1 MPLKAS
7 DRVGPYEIVG
17 FVGAGGMGEVYRARD
32 PRLNRDVAI
41 KILHASVVADPER
54 LRRFTAEAQAV
65 AALNHP
71 NVLTIYEIGTQ
82 GDHPFIA
89 TELLEGATLRATLDA
104 GALPVSKAIEYARQ
118 TASGLAAAHTK
129 GVAHRDIKPENL
141 FVTIDGRLK
150 ILDFGLAKIYTAG
163 DQASP
168 DDTRLQDGT
177 SPGLVMGT
185 AGYMSP
191 EQVRARPIDHRTDIF
206 SLGVV
211 LYEMLAGR
219 RPFGGDSA
227 IETMNAILT
236 ADAPDLVPSG
246 VPSGRSLPP
255 ALNDIVRHCLEKN
268 PDERFQSARDLS
280 FALQSLPAASGSTA
294 THAVSGTPAAGA
306 PRASARRIAWLPIAA
321 AAVVAA
327 GLGAFAMWRVR
338 PAPPAADIWRVT
350 RVTNDAGVTMNP
362 VMSRDGKL
370 VAYVSDRGGANMDL
384 WVQQVDGGDP
394 VQLTRDLAFCH
405 DPAFAPD
412 GSRIAVTCGAE
423 GGTVYVVPTLGGPPR
438 RIANGDWPQFSP
450 DGSQI
455 SYVPPLRGAIPET
468 MWIVPANGGAA
479 RELKPAK
486 PFRSPPVWHP
496 DGKSLFIIN
505 VENTNGPA
513 AFDWYL
519 VSTDTGAATATGA
532 GERLRAVGFG
542 PGRNLSVSEGGL
554 LFTYGTIDSTNIYR
568 MPFDA
573 GLRRATGNPVP
584 IIVGAGFSFSP
595 TSSSDGGRIAFSL
608 GTNASTNIWRAPID
622 PRTGEV
628 SAAPS
633 RVTDGLNISLMPSPS
648 RDGKRLAY
656 RGGSQ
661 RAPEIRLRDFAANTD
676 VRLAGAAGF
685 TYLVLSPD
693 GSTVAFNADDS
704 AASSIYVV
712 PATGGVPKKICD
724 KCGRP
729 VDWLP
734 DRSKLLVD
742 YAGPKQREIH
752 IVDVATG
759 QTKLLLQH
767 AEFQL
772 TMPRVS
778 PDGRVLTFTELRP
791 GRARRINLVPFTGEA
806 VPESQW
812 SVVLDGAELDRQ
824 PVWSPSSD
832 ILYFLSDRDGT
843 RCIWA
848 QRVDTSTRKA
858 VGQPFAAHHIHQV
871 RYYLN
876 DVGDPAAVGLT
887 VTNGQMY
894 FAGFE
899 VRANVWM
906 AERNNGPQ

>member
-1 MPLKAS
+1 MPLKPG
-7 DRVGPYEIVG
+7 DRLGPYEIVG

-41 KILHASVVADPER
+41 KILHASVAADPER
-54 LRRFTAEAQAV
+54 LRRFTDEAQAV

-71 NVLTIYEIGTQ
+71 NVLTIYEVGTE

-89 TELLEGATLRATLDA
+89 TELLEGATLRATLEA

-141 FVTIDGRLK
+141 FVTIDARIK
-150 ILDFGLAKIYTAG
+150 ILDFGLAKTYAAAE
-163 DQASP
+163 QASTE
-168 DDTRLQDGT
+168 DTRLQFGT
-177 SPGLVMGT
+177 SPGMVLGT

-219 RPFGGDSA
+219 QPFGGDSA
-227 IETMNAILT
+227 VETMNAILT
-236 ADAPDLVPSG
+236 ADPPDI

-255 ALNDIVRHCLEKN
+255 ALADIVGHCLEKN

-280 FALQSLPAASGSTA
+280 FALQSLSAASGSTA
-294 THAVSGTPAAGA
+294 THRVSGARVEGA
-306 PRASARRIAWLPIAA
+306 PSAPSRRMAWVPIAA

-327 GLGAFAMWRVR
+327 GLGALAMWNAR
-338 PAPPAADIWRVT
+338 PAPPAVDIWRVT
-350 RVTNDAGVTMNP
+350 RLTNDTGVTVNP
-362 VMSRDGKL
+362 AISRDGRL
-370 VAYVSDRGGANMDL
+370 VTYVSDRGGTNTDL

-394 VQLTRDLAFCH
+394 VQLTRDLAMCH
-405 DPAFAPD
+405 DPTFSPD
-412 GSRIAVTCGAE
+412 GSRIAVTCGVDRE
-423 GGTVYVVPTLGGPPR
+423 TVYVVPTLGGLPR
-438 RIANGDWPQFSP
+438 RIAEGGWPRFSP

-455 SYVPPLRGAIPET
+455 SYVPTLRAGAPPET
-468 MWIVPANGGAA
+468 IWIAPANGGAG
-479 RELKPAK
+479 REVKPGK
-486 PFRSPPVWHP
+486 PLRAPPIWHP
-496 DGKSLFIIN
+496 DGKGLFI
-505 VENTNGPA
+505 VDASGSSP
-513 AFDWYL
+513 FDWYL
-519 VSTDTGAATATGA
+519 VSADNGATTPTGA
-532 GERLRAVGFG
+532 GDRLRAVDMGAS
-542 PGRNLSVSEGGL
+542 RDLSVTEGGL
-554 LFTYGTIDSTNIYR
+554 LFSRGTLDSTNIYR

-573 GLRRATGNPVP
+573 GFTRATGNPVP
-584 IIVGAGFSFSP
+584 VIVGAGFNVSP
-595 TSSSDGGRIAFSL
+595 TSSSDGGRIAFAE
-608 GTNASTNIWRAPID
+608 GTNASTNIWRAPVD
-622 PRTGEV
+622 PKTGEV
-628 SAAPS
+628 SGAPS
-633 RVTDGLNISLMPSPS
+633 RVTDGLAISLMPSPS

-656 RGGSQ
+656 RGGTLH
-661 RAPEIRLRDFAANTD
+661 APEVRLRDLVANTD
-676 VRLAGAAGF
+676 LRLAEATGF

-693 GSTVAFNADDS
+693 GSTVAFSADES

-734 DRSKLLVD
+734 DRSKLLID
-742 YAGPKQREIH
+742 NAGPKQREIH

-759 QTKLLLQH
+759 QATPLLQH
-767 AEFQL
+767 PEFQL

-778 PDGRVLTFTELRP
+778 PDGRVLTFAEVRP
-791 GRARRINLVPFTGEA
+791 GRARRIHLAPFTGEA

-812 SVVLDGAELDRQ
+812 SVVVDGADLDRQ
-824 PVWSPSSD
+824 PVWSPSGD
-832 ILYFLSDRDGT
+832 IIYFLSDRDGT

-848 QRVDTSTRKA
+848 QRVDSSTRKA

-887 VTNGQMY
+887 VANGQMY

-899 VRANVWM
+899 IRSNVWM
-906 AERNNGPQ
+906 AERRKGGP

>member
-1 MPLKAS
+1 MPLRPG
-7 DRVGPYEIVG
+7 DHLNPYEIVG
-17 FVGAGGMGEVYRARD
+17 LVGAGGMGEVYRARD

-41 KILHASVVADPER
+41 KILHASVAADPER

-71 NVLTIYEIGTQ
+71 NVLTIYEVGTQ

-89 TELLEGATLRATLDA
+89 TELLEGATLRATLEA

-141 FVTIDGRLK
+141 FVTIDGRIK
-150 ILDFGLAKIYTAG
+150 ILDFGLAKPYVVG
-163 DQASP
+163 EQASP
-168 DDTRLQDGT
+168 EDTRLHSGT
-177 SPGLVMGT
+177 SPGMVMGT

-211 LYEMLAGR
+211 LYEMLSGR

-227 IETMNAILT
+227 VETMNAILT
-236 ADAPDLVPSG
+236 TDPPDIAQ
-246 VPSGRSLPP
+246 SGRSLPP
-255 ALNDIVRHCLEKN
+255 ALADIVRHCLEKS

-280 FALQSLPAASGSTA
+280 FALQSLSAASGSTA
-294 THAVSGTPAAGA
+294 VHAVSGDRDGK
-306 PRASARRIAWLPIAA
+306 ASSGPSRRIAWMPIAA

-327 GLGAFAMWRVR
+327 GLGAFAMWRAT
-338 PAPPAADIWRVT
+338 PAPPPADIWRVT
-350 RVTNDAGVTMNP
+350 RVTNDAGVTVNP
-362 VMSRDGKL
+362 AISRDGRL
-370 VAYVSDRGGANMDL
+370 VAYVSDRGGTNLDL

-405 DPAFAPD
+405 DPAFSPD
-412 GSRIAVTCGAE
+412 GSKIAVTCDAE
-423 GGTVYVVPTLGGPPR
+423 GRSTVYVVPTLGGLPR
-438 RIANGDWPQFSP
+438 RIAEGDWPQFSP

-455 SYVPPLRGAIPET
+455 SYVSTLRTGALPDTI
-468 MWIVPANGGAA
+468 WIAPANGGAG
-479 RELKPAK
+479 REVKPGK
-486 PFRSPPVWHP
+486 TFRSPPIWHP
-496 DGKSLFIIN
+496 DGKSLFIVN
-505 VENTNGPA
+505 LESTTGPA
-513 AFDWYL
+513 VYDWYL
-519 VSTDTGAATATGA
+519 VSVDNGAATATGA
-532 GERLRAVGFG
+532 GERLRAVDLG
-542 PGRNLSVSEGGL
+542 PGRNLSVTTGGIL
-554 LFTYGTIDSTNIYR
+554 VSYGTLDSTNIYR
-568 MPFDA
+568 VPFDA
-573 GLRRATGNPVP
+573 GFKRVIGNPIP
-584 IIVGAGFSFSP
+584 IIVGAGFSVTP
-595 TSSSDGGRIAFSL
+595 TSSSDGRRIAFAV
-608 GTNASTNIWRAPID
+608 GTNPSTNIWRAPVD
-622 PRTGEV
+622 PKTGEV
-628 SAAPS
+628 SGAPS
-633 RVTDGLNISLMPSPS
+633 RVTDGLAISLMPSPS

-656 RGGSQ
+656 RGGTQ
-661 RAPEIRLRDFAANTD
+661 RAPEVRLRDLAANTD
-676 VRLAGAAGF
+676 LRLAEAAAF

-693 GSTVAFNADDS
+693 GSTVAFSADQS
-704 AASSIYVV
+704 PASSIYVV

-734 DRSKLLVD
+734 DRSKLLID
-742 YAGPKQREIH
+742 NAGPKHRDIH

-759 QTKLLLQH
+759 QAKPLLQH
-767 AEFQL
+767 AEFSL

-778 PDGRVLTFTELRP
+778 PDGRVLTFSEMRP

-812 SVVLDGAELDRQ
+812 SVLVDGTDFDRQ
-824 PVWSPSSD
+824 PVWSPSGD
-832 ILYFLSDRDGT
+832 IIYFQSDRDGT

-876 DVGDPAAVGLT
+876 DVGDPAGVGLT
-887 VTNGQMY
+887 VVNGQMY

-899 VRANVWM
+899 IRSNVWM
-906 AERNNGPQ
+906 AERRDGAR

>member
-1 MPLKAS
+1 MPLKPG
-7 DRVGPYEIVG
+7 DRLGPYEIVG
-17 FVGAGGMGEVYRARD
+17 LVGAGGMGEVYRARD

-41 KILHASVVADPER
+41 KILHASLAADPER

-71 NVLTIYEIGTQ
+71 NVLTIYEVGTQ
-82 GDHPFIA
+82 GEHPFIA
-89 TELLEGATLRATLDA
+89 TELLEGATLRATLDG

-141 FVTIDGRLK
+141 FVTVDGRIK
-150 ILDFGLAKIYTAG
+150 ILDFGLAKTYVAAEP
-163 DQASP
+163 ASAEH
-168 DDTRLQDGT
+168 TRLQSGT
-177 SPGLVMGT
+177 SPGMVVGT

-236 ADAPDLVPSG
+236 ADAPDI

-255 ALNDIVRHCLEKN
+255 ALADIVRHCLEKN

-280 FALQSLPAASGSTA
+280 FALQSLSAASGSTA
-294 THAVSGTPAAGA
+294 IHDVSGARVSGA
-306 PRASARRIAWLPIAA
+306 PSASARRVAWVPIAA
-321 AAVVAA
+321 AALVAA
-327 GLGAFAMWRVR
+327 GLGAFAMWRAG
-338 PAPPAADIWRVT
+338 PAPPALDIWRVT
-350 RVTNDAGVTMNP
+350 RVTNDTGVTTNP
-362 VMSRDGKL
+362 AISSDGRL
-370 VAYVSDRGGANMDL
+370 VAYVSDRGGTNTDL

-394 VQLTRDLAFCH
+394 VQLTRDLPFCR
-405 DPAFAPD
+405 DPAFSPD
-412 GSRIAVTCGAE
+412 GSKIAVSCGADV
-423 GGTVYVVPTLGGPPR
+423 GTVYVVPTLGGLPR
-438 RIANGDWPQFSP
+438 RIAEGHWPQFSP

-455 SYVPPLRGAIPET
+455 SYVASLRSGAAPDSF
-468 MWIVPANGGAA
+468 WIAPANGGTG
-479 RELKPAK
+479 REVKPGK
-486 PFRSPPVWHP
+486 PFRAPPIWHP
-496 DGKSLFIIN
+496 DGKNLFIIDASGSP
-505 VENTNGPA
+505 T
-513 AFDWYL
+513 FDWYL
-519 VSTDTGAATATGA
+519 VSAETGAATPTGA
-532 GERLRAVGFG
+532 GEQLRAVDFG
-542 PGRNLSVSEGGL
+542 PGRNMSITTGGI
-554 LFTYGTIDSTNIYR
+554 LFPYGTLDSTNIYR

-573 GLRRATGNPVP
+573 GLRRATGSPVP
-584 IIVGAGFSFSP
+584 IVVGAGFSVSP
-595 TSSSDGGRIAFSL
+595 TSSSDGRRIAL
-608 GTNASTNIWRAPID
+608 AVGTNPSTNIWRVPVDAK
-622 PRTGEV
+622 TGEV
-628 SAAPS
+628 AGLPS
-633 RVTDGLNISLMPSPS
+633 RVTDGLHISLMPSPS

-656 RGGSQ
+656 RGGTLT
-661 RAPEIRLRDFAANTD
+661 APEIRLRDLAANTD
-676 VRLAGAAGF
+676 VRLAEAAGF

-693 GSTVAFNADDS
+693 GSTVAFSADES
-704 AASSIYVV
+704 VASSIYVV

-734 DRSKLLVD
+734 DRSKLLID
-742 YAGPKQREIH
+742 NAGPKQRDIH
-752 IVDVATG
+752 ILDVATG
-759 QTKLLLQH
+759 QAKPLLQH
-767 AEFQL
+767 PEFRL

-778 PDGRVLTFTELRP
+778 PDGRVMTFAEVRP

-812 SVVLDGAELDRQ
+812 SVVLDGADFDRQ
-824 PVWSPSSD
+824 PVWSPSGD
-832 ILYFLSDRDGT
+832 IIYFLSDRDGT

-848 QRVDTSTRKA
+848 QRVDTSTRKP

-887 VTNGQMY
+887 VVNGQMY

-899 VRANVWM
+899 IRSNVWM
-906 AERNNGPQ
+906 AERRAGAP